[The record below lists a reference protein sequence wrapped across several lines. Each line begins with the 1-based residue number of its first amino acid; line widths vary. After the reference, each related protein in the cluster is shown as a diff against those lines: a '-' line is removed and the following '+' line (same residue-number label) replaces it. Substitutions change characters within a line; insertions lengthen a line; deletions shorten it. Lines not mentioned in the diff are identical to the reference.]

1 MAESYSGKLQIWEGW
16 LPGKARGPASLAERL
31 PGPHPPSRLELAEGL
46 YARESLQPAFSAR
59 EVAEPFT
66 LQWFLDVEN
75 LRHSRRGWWIPR
87 LLEFARHAGETLLG
101 VGTGLGTDW
110 VQYARHG
117 AEVVACSP
125 SAEQL
130 ALIQRNFQLRGL
142 GGVFLHANP
151 TALPLESASID
162 VVCLTNLLHEMAE
175 PRAVV
180 EEVYRVL
187 KPGGKVLAVAP
198 AYYDV
203 DYWYRCCLPGLH
215 WLRPAPAP
223 LAGSVRFSARSLR
236 RLFSRFVEPRVY
248 KRHLRRSDVP
258 QLWRMLPLPVL
269 ERLLGRLL
277 VFKGFKPL
285 SAAMAVQMA
294 A

>member
-16 LPGKARGPASLAERL
+16 LPGKPRGLAPLGERVL
-31 PGPHPPSRLELAEGL
+31 GPHQSRLELAEQL
-46 YARESLQPAFSAR
+46 YARESLQPAFSGR

-101 VGTGLGTDW
+101 LGTGLGTDW

-130 ALIQRNFQLRGL
+130 ALIRRNFHLRGL

-151 TALPLESASID
+151 TALPLETASID
-162 VVCLTNLLHEMAE
+162 VVCLTNLLQETPE
-175 PRAVV
+175 PRALV

-198 AYYDV
+198 AHYDV
-203 DYWYRCCLPGLH
+203 DFWYRRCLPWLH
-215 WLRPAPAP
+215 WLRPTPAP
-223 LAGSVRFSARSLR
+223 LASSVRFSARSLR

-258 QLWRMLPLPVL
+258 HLWRLLPLPVL
-269 ERLLGRLL
+269 ERMLGRLL

-285 SAAMAVQMA
+285 SAAMTVQLA